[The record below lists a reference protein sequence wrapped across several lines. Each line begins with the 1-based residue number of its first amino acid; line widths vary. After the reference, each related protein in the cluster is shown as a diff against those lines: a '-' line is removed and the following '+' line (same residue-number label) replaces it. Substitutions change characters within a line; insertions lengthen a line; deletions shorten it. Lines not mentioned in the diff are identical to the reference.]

1 MTSVSYVVVDT
12 SVVSLI
18 ERRSNSSE
26 YYRERLAEHLA
37 VISFQTLEELRF
49 GAFVNGWGS
58 QRWEAL
64 LVRLRRYGVIWPDP
78 ALVETCARLRSER
91 QRIGRRLEPADAW
104 IAATALSLQCPLVSH
119 DGDFDDIPGLKLIR
133 SPFP

>member
-1 MTSVSYVVVDT
+1 MTPIRYVVVDT

-26 YYRERLAEHLA
+26 FYREGLAKHLA

-49 GAFVNGWGS
+49 GAFVNGWGPK
-58 QRWEAL
+58 RWEAL
-64 LVRLRRYGVIWPDP
+64 LVRLRRYGVIWPSP
-78 ALVETCARLRSER
+78 ELVETCAYLRSER

-104 IAATALSLQCPLVSH
+104 IASTALLLQCPLASH
-119 DGDFDDIPGLKLIR
+119 DGDFDDIPGLELIR
-133 SPFP
+133 SPF